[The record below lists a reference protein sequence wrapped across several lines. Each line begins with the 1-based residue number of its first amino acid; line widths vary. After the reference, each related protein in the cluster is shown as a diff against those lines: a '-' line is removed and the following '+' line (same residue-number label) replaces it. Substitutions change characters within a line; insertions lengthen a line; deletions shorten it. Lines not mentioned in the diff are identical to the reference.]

1 MRTEQEVLEELT
13 SFLNAT
19 DDSRSLGWDV
29 IELDGKLIIQ
39 GDGVNYTKDEA
50 MTELDKRVRISMQIA
65 IATLNALAKAR
76 E

>member
-13 SFLNAT
+13 SFLNST
-19 DDSRSLGWDV
+19 DDSRNLGWYV
-29 IELDGKLIIQ
+29 TELDGKLIIQ

-50 MTELDKRVRISMQIA
+50 MIELDKRARISMQIA
-65 IATLNALAKAR
+65 IETLNVLAKAR